1 MNELAENRLRFT
13 PTRGVLHYAIGVIIF
28 TLYGARVCPFLDTLP
43 PTVLFIQTA
52 TLFIVL
58 FFIRQL
64 NHAAKHKEMSL
75 TSSIGFF
82 TFAGICLAAWYNAL
96 YSFPLDS
103 NLKVIFG
110 FTLLGIVISL
120 DLSIS
125 SLRHEAPKT
134 SDTLIKPENVVPLA
148 KQAGLGAML
157 LVIMVTVLL
166 GLVVTKDLLW
176 LVEHTEHKPA
186 IADIDSILKE
196 FVYVSFIVLA
206 YIAVITQN
214 GIALIHQ
221 QLQKQIQSMTLA
233 SNGDFSGQLPSNH
246 TGELGVV
253 AYYTNV
259 MLRELQT
266 SYDEINKA
274 RDATIIGLS
283 TLAEVRDNETGAH
296 ILRTQCYVK
305 ALAEQLR
312 KTPKYADYL
321 SDATIDL
328 LYKSA
333 PLHDVGKVG
342 IPDAI
347 LLKPGKLTDDEFEIM
362 KMHAQLGADALSIT
376 EKNADGIAFLRFAKE
391 IAATH
396 HEKWDG
402 SGYPQGLVGEDIPL
416 SGRLMALADVYD
428 ALISKRVYKPA
439 FSHEKAKSIILEGN
453 GTHFDPAVVEAFL
466 VCEKEFTE
474 IADRYRDRESHAA

>member
-1 MNELAENRLRFT
+1 MQELAENESRLK
-13 PTRGVLHYAIGVIIF
+13 PTRGILHYVAAVCVF

-43 PTVLFIQTA
+43 PAVLFIQTA
-52 TLFIVL
+52 TVFILL
-58 FFIRQL
+58 FFARQL
-64 NHAAKHKEMSL
+64 IRAVTHQEVNMTTNMGIFAL
-75 TSSIGFF
+75 
-82 TFAGICLAAWYNAL
+82 AGICLAGWYNAL
-96 YSFPLDS
+96 YNFPLDS

-110 FTLLGIVISL
+110 FLLLGIVISL
-120 DLSIS
+120 DLTIASV
-125 SLRHEAPKT
+125 RYEAPQKT
-134 SDTLIKPENVVPLA
+134 TIEMPNKVVPLA
-148 KQAGLGAML
+148 KQVGFGAML

-186 IADIDSILKE
+186 ISDIDSILKE
-196 FVYVSFIVLA
+196 FAYVSIIVLA

-214 GIALIHQ
+214 GIALIHK
-221 QLQKQIQSMTLA
+221 QLQKQIHSMTSA
-233 SNGDFSGQLPSNH
+233 CKGDFTQLLPNNH
-246 TGELGVV
+246 SGELGIV

-259 MLRELQT
+259 LLQDLQT

-305 ALAEQLR
+305 ALAIQMR
-312 KTPKYADYL
+312 KTPKYAEYL
-321 SDATIDL
+321 SDETIDL

-347 LLKPGKLTDDEFEIM
+347 LLKPGKHTDEEFEIM
-362 KMHAQLGADALSIT
+362 KTHAQLGADALSIT
-376 EKNADGIAFLRFAKE
+376 EKNADGIAFLQFAKE

-402 SGYPQGLVGEDIPL
+402 SGYPKGLAGEDIPL

-453 GTHFDPAVVEAFL
+453 GTHFDPAVVDAFL

-474 IADRYRDRESHAA
+474 IADRYRDKEADAA

>member
-1 MNELAENRLRFT
+1 MNQLTDNRSRFSF
-13 PTRGVLHYAIGVIIF
+13 TRGILHYAVGVVVF

-43 PTVLFIQTA
+43 PAVLFIQTA
-52 TLFIVL
+52 TVFIVL

-64 NHAAKHKEMSL
+64 MRAIKHQEVNL
-75 TSSIGFF
+75 ITNIGIF
-82 TFAGICLAAWYNAL
+82 TMAGICLATWYYVL
-96 YSFPLDS
+96 YNFPLES

-110 FTLLGIVISL
+110 FILLGIVISL

-125 SLRHEAPKT
+125 SVRE
-134 SDTLIKPENVVPLA
+134 DTPTQIKSIVKPENVVPLA
-148 KQAGLGAML
+148 KQVGLGAML

-196 FVYVSFIVLA
+196 FAYVSIIVLA

-214 GIALIHQ
+214 GMALIHQ
-221 QLQKQIQSMTLA
+221 QLQKQIHTMKQA
-233 SNGDFSGQLPSNH
+233 SKGDFSEKLPCNH
-246 TGELGVV
+246 SGELGVV

-259 MLRELQT
+259 MLHDLKI
-266 SYDEINKA
+266 SYEEINKA

-296 ILRTQCYVK
+296 ILRTQSYVRSL
-305 ALAEQLR
+305 ALQLR
-312 KTPKYADYL
+312 KTPKYASYL
-321 SDATIDL
+321 TEQTIDL

-347 LLKPGKLTDDEFEIM
+347 LLKPGKLTDEEFEIM
-362 KMHAQLGADALSIT
+362 KMHAQLGLKPLNHREKFGRHCLS
-376 EKNADGIAFLRFAKE
+376 
-391 IAATH
+391 
-396 HEKWDG
+396 
-402 SGYPQGLVGEDIPL
+402 S
-416 SGRLMALADVYD
+416 
-428 ALISKRVYKPA
+428 
-439 FSHEKAKSIILEGN
+439 
-453 GTHFDPAVVEAFL
+453 
-466 VCEKEFTE
+466 VCE
-474 IADRYRDRESHAA
+474 RDCRLTP